1 MMPLELIQS
10 LVKTMKKIQIQNIIN
25 LNILINNKVK
35 CKNILKK

>member
-1 MMPLELIQS
+1 MMLLELIQS